1 MASGPIK
8 PGFVQDYE
16 EKKQQENA
24 DKIKQERLKAKQEKQ
39 RQKELKREQPVENTN
54 KNQKTIILGL
64 IA

>member
-39 RQKELKREQPVENTN
+39 RQNELKREQPVENTN
-54 KNQKTIILGL
+54 VNKKPVILGL